1 MCTASRVAVL
11 AVVCSWAAA
20 CSCGGSDVT
29 IDGEGGG
36 HGGSPD
42 GGKGGGT
49 GGSGGSGGSSGG
61 GTSSTGGSSN
71 GGGIV
76 DAGGP
81 DLSTCAGAAE
91 AKSYVGCD
99 YWPTVV
105 ANNVWSIFDYAVVV
119 ANAGTTPASITITGP
134 AAFTKTD
141 TIQPGQIEKFYLPWV
156 VNLKGPDFNAETS
169 AVPMTASVVEH
180 GGAYH
185 VVSSVPVTVY
195 QFNALEYG
203 PQGGPPG
210 KDWTSCPGTASG
222 VGCFSYSNDASLL
235 LPSTAMTGNYRVMG
249 QTGLSI
255 PGFGPVMGPY
265 FAITVT
271 QAGTDVTVK
280 TSASSVV
287 LAGGGVPAQS
297 GTGQFMLSGLNAGD
311 VVEVVGGLGDT
322 VDFSGSLVIA
332 THPVQVISGV
342 PCMEQPEG
350 VQACDHVEESVFPA
364 ETLGQHYVVTVPTS
378 PLGNVVGHLVRFYG
392 NVDGTTLTYLPSRP
406 GSCPATLSAGQVV
419 DCGQVSTDFEVTGNN
434 AFGVGSFMLGGT
446 LVDPNGGE
454 GDPSQSFS
462 VAVEQYRPSY
472 IFLAPNDYDFSF
484 VDIVGPPSVSV
495 TIDGVAVTGF
505 TVIDANFSVA
515 RHALTAGNA
524 GAHTLNATAPV
535 GIQVMGYGL
544 YTSYQYP
551 GGSNLTA
558 IAPPPIN

>member
-1 MCTASRVAVL
+1 MRTASRVVVFAV
-11 AVVCSWAAA
+11 ACSWAVGCNCA
-20 CSCGGSDVT
+20 GSDVI

-36 HGGSPD
+36 HGGSND
-42 GGKGGGT
+42 GGTKGGGT
-49 GGSGGSGGSSGG
+49 GGSGGSAG
-61 GTSSTGGSSN
+61 GTSATGGSSN
-71 GGGIV
+71 GGGTSV
-76 DAGGP
+76 DAGGGGP

-119 ANAGTTPASITITGP
+119 ANAGTLPAMVTITGP
-134 AAFTKTD
+134 NAFSKTD
-141 TIQPGQIEKFYLPWV
+141 MVQPGEIEKFYLPWV
-156 VNLKGPDFNAETS
+156 ASLKGQDFNAETS
-169 AVPMTASVVEH
+169 AVAMTASVVEH

-185 VVSSVPVTVY
+185 LVSTVPVTVY

-203 PQGGPPG
+203 PQGGPMG
-210 KDWTSCPGTASG
+210 KSWASCPGNNG

-249 QTGLSI
+249 QTGLTI
-255 PGFGPVMGPY
+255 AGFGPVMGPY

-271 QAGTDVTVK
+271 QNGTNVTVK
-280 TSASSVV
+280 TTAKSVI
-287 LAGGGVPAQS
+287 LAGGGVPAMT
-297 GTGQFMLSGLNAGD
+297 GAGQFMLSGLNAGD
-311 VVEVVGGLGDT
+311 VVEVVGDKGDT
-322 VDFSGSLVIA
+322 VDFSGSLVTA
-332 THPVQVISGV
+332 TLPVQVISGV
-342 PCMEQPEG
+342 PCMNQPETAA
-350 VQACDHVEESVFPA
+350 ACDHIEESVFPA
-364 ETLGQHYVVTVPTS
+364 ETLGEHYVVTVPTS

-406 GSCPATLSAGQVV
+406 GTCPATLSAGEVV
-419 DCGQVSTDFEVTGNN
+419 DCGQIVKDFEVTGNN

-484 VDIVGPPSVSV
+484 VDIVGPPTVSV

-505 TVIDANFSVA
+505 TAIDANFSVA
-515 RHALTAGNA
+515 RHLLAAGNA
-524 GAHTLNATAPV
+524 GSHTLNATAPV
-535 GIQVMGYGL
+535 GIQVMGYGK